1 MPLVFSQRPECLS
14 TGEVKPA
21 ESLVNEVPGNLPESA
36 VNLIDPR
43 FDHDSC
49 GVGFVCSALAKANHR
64 ILEDALTALARLE
77 HRGAVAA
84 DGASSDGVGLMT
96 NVPRALLLKAAAIEL
111 ADDATLG
118 VGMVFTPQEE
128 TRAEAVIESALRA
141 QELKVLAWRD
151 VPIRPEILG
160 EIARSTMPK
169 VRQVLVADDAQH
181 EGIDPMERR
190 LYLARKQFE
199 RAVEL
204 EEVTGYICSL
214 SAQTIVY
221 KAMCLG
227 RLLPEFYPDLASPEY
242 VTAFAIFH
250 QRYATNTLP
259 TWHRAQPSRK
269 LAHNGEINTVWGNR
283 ARMLARDSTLPVEC
297 KPVLTKGGTDSASLD
312 EAIELLSH
320 NGRTIAESVRMLL
333 PPAIT
338 KRVHPFLKYHND
350 VSEPW
355 DGPAAIAFSDGIVVG
370 AALDR
375 NGLRPCRY
383 AITSDG
389 IVVAGSEA
397 GLVDLDPDTLIESGR
412 LGPGEMLGVDMAEQK
427 VYHNEAMLDEFDVR
441 ATYVQLAED
450 ACLDPI
456 EVKGAVDASELARM

>member
-1 MPLVFSQRPECLS
+1 M
-14 TGEVKPA
+14 
-21 ESLVNEVPGNLPESA
+21 
-36 VNLIDPR
+36 
-43 FDHDSC
+43 
-49 GVGFVCSALAKANHR
+49 GFVASALAKPSHR

-96 NVPRALLLKAAAIEL
+96 NVPRALLLKATGIEL

-118 VGMVFTPQEE
+118 VGMIFTPQEE

-141 QELKVLAWRD
+141 QELRVLAWRD
-151 VPIRPEILG
+151 VPMRPEILG

-169 VRQVLVADDAQH
+169 VRQVLVADAAVHADL
-181 EGIDPMERR
+181 DPMERR

-204 EEVTGYICSL
+204 DEVTGYICSL

-227 RLLPEFYPDLASPEY
+227 RLLPEFYPDLASAEY

-283 ARMLARDSTLPVEC
+283 ARMAARDSTLPVEC

-320 NGRTIAESVRMLL
+320 NGRTMAESVRMLL
-333 PPAIT
+333 PPAVT
-338 KRVHPFLKYHND
+338 KRVHPFLEYHKECA
-350 VSEPW
+350 EPW
-355 DGPAAIAFSDGIVVG
+355 DGPAAIAF
-370 AALDR
+370 
-375 NGLRPCRY
+375 
-383 AITSDG
+383 
-389 IVVAGSEA
+389 
-397 GLVDLDPDTLIESGR
+397 
-412 LGPGEMLGVDMAEQK
+412 
-427 VYHNEAMLDEFDVR
+427 
-441 ATYVQLAED
+441 
-450 ACLDPI
+450 
-456 EVKGAVDASELARM
+456 

>member
-1 MPLVFSQRPECLS
+1 MPFVFSQRPECLS
-14 TGEVKPA
+14 AGDVWPA
-21 ESLVNEVPGNLPESA
+21 ESLVRDAPSSLPEGP
-36 VNLIDPR
+36 VRLPDRPMNLVDPR
-43 FDHDSC
+43 FDQDSC
-49 GVGFVCSALAKANHR
+49 GVGFVVSALAKANHK

-96 NVPRALLLKAAAIEL
+96 NVPRALLLKSAGIEL
-111 ADDATLG
+111 PESDLLG
-118 VGMVFTPQEE
+118 VGMVFLPDEE
-128 TRAEAVIESALRA
+128 TRAEAVIASALKA

-151 VPIRPEILG
+151 VPTRPEILG
-160 EIARSTMPK
+160 EIARSTMPR

-204 EEVTGYICSL
+204 REVTGYICSL

-227 RLLPEFYPDLASPEY
+227 RLLPEFYPDLASADY

-283 ARMLARDSTLPVEC
+283 ARMRARSSTLPVEC
-297 KPVLTKGGTDSASLD
+297 KPVLTEGGTDSASLD
-312 EAIELLSH
+312 EAIELLSQS
-320 NGRTIAESVRMLL
+320 GRTIAEDRKSV
-333 PPAIT
+333 
-338 KRVHPFLKYHND
+338 V
-350 VSEPW
+350 
-355 DGPAAIAFSDGIVVG
+355 
-370 AALDR
+370 
-375 NGLRPCRY
+375 
-383 AITSDG
+383 
-389 IVVAGSEA
+389 
-397 GLVDLDPDTLIESGR
+397 
-412 LGPGEMLGVDMAEQK
+412 
-427 VYHNEAMLDEFDVR
+427 
-441 ATYVQLAED
+441 
-450 ACLDPI
+450 
-456 EVKGAVDASELARM
+456 